1 MTELSPEDIKPAP
14 SEREMETRAQLLRS
28 RGQDVPGILVRPS
41 PDFRQTPF
49 AMSDEKLLDFKM
61 RLTSERKAITDRMR
75 SQEEEEISLF
85 RESDDDLF
93 EQVSDPSLEVLEKL
107 TDSEARLLDKI
118 DLALSRIENGSY
130 GICVSCGGEIPLE
143 RLEAKPSVS
152 LCRECQTEHEAESP
166 AGAN

>member
-1 MTELSPEDIKPAP
+1 MT
-14 SEREMETRAQLLRS
+14 
-28 RGQDVPGILVRPS
+28 
-41 PDFRQTPF
+41 
-49 AMSDEKLLDFKM
+49 DEKLLDFKM
-61 RLTSERKAITDRMR
+61 RLTSERKAITDRKR

-130 GICVSCGGEIPLE
+130 GICDSCGGEIPLE

-152 LCRECQTEHEAESP
+152 LCRDCQTEHEAES
-166 AGAN
+166 ATGAN